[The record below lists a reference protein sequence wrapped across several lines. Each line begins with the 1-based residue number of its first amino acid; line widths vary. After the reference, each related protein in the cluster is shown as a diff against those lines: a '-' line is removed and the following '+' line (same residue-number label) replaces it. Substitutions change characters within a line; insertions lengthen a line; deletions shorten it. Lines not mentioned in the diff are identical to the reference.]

1 MELIGDERGDGVQR
15 QRSVD
20 RIVQNRMADPFQHDQ
35 SLLRLSLIHIYFKIF
50 SINFNFSGP
59 TTQWLDAMTIT
70 LFGKTFV
77 GLSSLMGLFGPLVLM
92 YTLLSAAVAVLI
104 RLIVLNP
111 LSFGL
116 MNYMKK
122 ASTDEENANDVFRLS
137 LIHI

>member
-1 MELIGDERGDGVQR
+1 MFVRAELKSRAKAVLSRKYLKLFVACLFLYWLGNGVG
-15 QRSVD
+15 
-20 RIVQNRMADPFQHDQ
+20 N
-35 SLLRLSLIHIYFKIF
+35 FKIF

-116 MNYMKK
+116 MNYMK
-122 ASTDEENANDVFRLS
+122 NFR
-137 LIHI
+137 